1 MKLFCHRVCECS
13 ALRDREKCVFQ
24 SCSNLYSNQS
34 SMTMFL
40 LIHILYHASQ
50 YFAILVG
57 VQCYIISP
65 LICIYISK
73 RCVRFFICLLDIDI
87 SFFFLRSA
95 CFMYLSQLSIGLFVF
110 FLFTCT
116 FHIFQTLIIRQL
128 YALQIASP
136 SQWLPFPS
144 LVFLVNNGT

>member
-57 VQCYIISP
+57 VQCYIISL

-87 SFFFLRSA
+87 SFFFFAKCLFYVFISA
-95 CFMYLSQLSIGLFVF
+95 LHWVVCLFLIHLYF
-110 FLFTCT
+110 S
-116 FHIFQTLIIRQL
+116 HILDTNH
-128 YALQIASP
+128 
-136 SQWLPFPS
+136 S
-144 LVFLVNNGT
+144 LVICLTNSFTQLVASFSLSSIFGE